1 MEIGVLSLFCSHC
14 QCDLKNLR
22 DEKKQLIE
30 RDRLVE
36 SIASLEKHGAFL
48 KRIEAKEQ
56 FATPSIKERSL
67 TVHDSDSHS
76 EIRCRAIDSLR

>member
-1 MEIGVLSLFCSHC
+1 MLEPYANYKQLLIDVIH
-14 QCDLKNLR
+14 DLKNLR
-22 DEKKQLIE
+22 DEKKKQLIE
-30 RDRLVE
+30 RDGLVE

-67 TVHDSDSHS
+67 FL
-76 EIRCRAIDSLR
+76 CP